1 MKSMTGYGYAIEND
15 KAYRLEVELKSYNS
29 KFLEIV
35 HNMYYVFGSLESE
48 IDTKI
53 KAVCSR
59 GHLEC
64 NVRLT
69 EYETPIE
76 VSVNREAAKA
86 YALAFKEL
94 QEELNI
100 KAEPKFSDFLNRDG
114 ILETVK
120 SDKAEL
126 YKAKLFELLDKA
138 LASLLS
144 AKQRDGEGTF
154 KDLTELGNKFK
165 TSLAIVNAK
174 SAELE
179 VYIKQTLKERIQTL
193 ESELNLDQNRF
204 VQEVG
209 LLLVKY
215 SINEEQKRLETH
227 LKEYDRLLSQE
238 EPVGKKLDF
247 LCQEMNREINTI
259 ASKSQ
264 MVEINL
270 QVVNMKDCLENIRE
284 QVRNIE

>member
-1 MKSMTGYGYAIEND
+1 MLFRS
-15 KAYRLEVELKSYNS
+15 
-29 KFLEIV
+29 
-35 HNMYYVFGSLESE
+35 
-48 IDTKI
+48 
-53 KAVCSR
+53 
-59 GHLEC
+59 
-64 NVRLT
+64 
-69 EYETPIE
+69 
-76 VSVNREAAKA
+76 
-86 YALAFKEL
+86 LAFKEL

-227 LKEYDRLLSQE
+227 LKIGRAH
-238 EPVGKKLDF
+238 V
-247 LCQEMNREINTI
+247 
-259 ASKSQ
+259 
-264 MVEINL
+264 
-270 QVVNMKDCLENIRE
+270 
-284 QVRNIE
+284 

>member
-1 MKSMTGYGYAIEND
+1 M
-15 KAYRLEVELKSYNS
+15 
-29 KFLEIV
+29 
-35 HNMYYVFGSLESE
+35 
-48 IDTKI
+48 
-53 KAVCSR
+53 
-59 GHLEC
+59 
-64 NVRLT
+64 
-69 EYETPIE
+69 
-76 VSVNREAAKA
+76 
-86 YALAFKEL
+86 
-94 QEELNI
+94 
-100 KAEPKFSDFLNRDG
+100 
-114 ILETVK
+114 
-120 SDKAEL
+120 
-126 YKAKLFELLDKA
+126 LDKA